1 MSRNGYQA
9 YSFVRMKCKVI
20 LWSLRRI
27 SMQTLG
33 AAFGS
38 CASCCISPIVNKECR
53 ECLKYSCLD
62 GLQMWK
68 IWNSINHGWLIN
80 LLFGRRITH
89 RSQQISKDYTD
100 AYFLNGGRFYCGLLV
115 YRALTQETWRL
126 INRGRS
132 GLKVDVPAFACCW
145 HMQTSAAENH
155 HPGEPW
161 YFCCTVF
168 NRVKSAQMWGCSLFR
183 ADYAETLQFF
193 YSDVKL
199 KEACPAGGPTKN
211 MAAKTLSHYVFI
223 LRSHSS

>member
-100 AYFLNGGRFYCGLLV
+100 AYFLNGGRFYCGLQSSHTGDLAAHKPRTV
-115 YRALTQETWRL
+115 RSKGGRAGIRLLLTHAN
-126 INRGRS
+126 I
-132 GLKVDVPAFACCW
+132 CCW
-145 HMQTSAAENH
+145 KPSPRRTLILLLHSVQVGNI
-155 HPGEPW
+155 
-161 YFCCTVF
+161 CTDV
-168 NRVKSAQMWGCSLFR
+168 R
-183 ADYAETLQFF
+183 LQFVQSWLCRNTANF
-193 YSDVKL
+193 L
-199 KEACPAGGPTKN
+199 
-211 MAAKTLSHYVFI
+211 F
-223 LRSHSS
+223 